1 VRVFLILLLA
11 ATVAC
16 AQSPEPTTAKRTV
29 VMIPHTK
36 PQNSRKSKS
45 TDAEAE
51 AEAED
56 IPASQ
61 REMAREAP
69 EGYVEEE
76 APAEEDPNPGFFPSA
91 AGGPTGGPDCDAV
104 ADCCLKLMTV
114 MGSVTAD
121 PRICE
126 QFRNAP
132 SAVCP
137 ATLQQ
142 LQVHAV
148 RAGVRC
154 GP

>member
-1 VRVFLILLLA
+1 MLLLA

-16 AQSPEPTTAKRTV
+16 ARSPEPTTAKRTV

-36 PQNSRKSKS
+36 PQSPRKSKA
-45 TDAEAE
+45 TD

-61 REMAREAP
+61 REAAREAP
-69 EGYVEEE
+69 AESEEE

-91 AGGPTGGPDCDAV
+91 AGGPTGGPDCEAL
-104 ADCCLKLMTV
+104 ADCCVKLMAV

-126 QFRNAP
+126 QFRSAP
-132 SAVCP
+132 SAICP
-137 ATLQQ
+137 STLQQ
-142 LQVHAV
+142 LQIHAV

>member
-1 VRVFLILLLA
+1 MRVFLILLLA

-45 TDAEAE
+45 TDAE